1 MSNPSPLPQS
11 YSPTND
17 QPPRSAFQWP
27 APLSPRFEQDDHHN
41 DTTATN
47 TDIPLKD
54 ILEKYKDDAD
64 ILQHIL
70 MAKAEEDKKQAARDM
85 LKTEQARIHLKQ
97 LDLEYLREQS
107 RWARYYDKPYHHPSH
122 SHHPPPPPH
131 HYTHQQQQ
139 HHVSTEPTVRHQP
152 STIMGT
158 SLPPPTVTPH
168 PPLSSTATAGSPY
181 GYNLAPVQQQVLAR
195 FNGGG
200 QSQASHYDYQPSS
213 PVAYPHSAHPLCPP
227 PDLRNKN
234 SASASST
241 SSSLSSSR
249 HHPSNASLSTSIIPT
264 SSSNSNSSSS
274 TRHYHH
280 RLQPPSINTSTA
292 TTTVQPSTPIS
303 PAIGNGNANYDD
315 LPTSATPRC
324 KRTRPLSTSADPS
337 DDKLSHNKVMEALK
351 AKIQRGNGSPVSATP
366 PSSAFRPATSLA
378 DSAMVVHM
386 DKRQRQLPKPIMTL
400 DNNNKNNNGSSTS
413 SSSTS
418 SSSSTTVV
426 TGTGTTNGPILPS
439 SSSPS
444 NHTPSP
450 RSAKPILPPI
460 DTSVGQHHHHHH
472 HHQHHHSSPA
482 IKTDHVSPSDPLLP
496 MSAHHR
502 SSSSRSTPPYEQAS
516 GSRIKLEAD

>member
-27 APLSPRFEQDDHHN
+27 APLSPRFEQDDHRN

-107 RWARYYDKPYHHPSH
+107 RWARYYDKSYHHPSH
-122 SHHPPPPPH
+122 SHHPPPPPPH
-131 HYTHQQQQ
+131 HPHQQQQ
-139 HHVSTEPTVRHQP
+139 HHVSTEPIVRHPP
-152 STIMGT
+152 SAIIGT

-195 FNGGG
+195 FNGSG
-200 QSQASHYDYQPSS
+200 QSQTSHYDYQPSS

-227 PDLRNKN
+227 ADLRNKN
-234 SASASST
+234 SASTSST
-241 SSSLSSSR
+241 SSSSLSSSR
-249 HHPSNASLSTSIIPT
+249 HLPSNASIIPT
-264 SSSNSNSSSS
+264 SNTSSSS

-280 RLQPPSINTSTA
+280 RLQPPSINTSTS
-292 TTTVQPSTPIS
+292 TTAAIQPSTPIS
-303 PAIGNGNANYDD
+303 PAIGNGNTNYDD

-366 PSSAFRPATSLA
+366 PSSAFRPTTSLT

-400 DNNNKNNNGSSTS
+400 DNNNNGSSTS
-413 SSSTS
+413 SSSAAS

-426 TGTGTTNGPILPS
+426 AGTGTNGPILP
-439 SSSPS
+439 SSPS

-460 DTSVGQHHHHHH
+460 DTSVGQRHHHYKT
-472 HHQHHHSSPA
+472 A
-482 IKTDHVSPSDPLLP
+482 TDHVSPSDPLLP

-502 SSSSRSTPPYEQAS
+502 SSSSRSTPPYEQVS
-516 GSRIKLEAD
+516 GSRIKLEVD